1 MLREMVRREWVAILA
16 SQVLRALLLIPEQ
29 LKTMQLCPTP
39 SPSKDAVCRPNRRQK
54 IQSLCSLLMDSL
66 LWNLSTGRL
75 MPLTL
80 LKSLADFH
88 REVKSIFGFF
98 SVEAKGQVLTFCQV
112 AEYV

>member
-1 MLREMVRREWVAILA
+1 MLCADQIGD
-16 SQVLRALLLIPEQ
+16 
-29 LKTMQLCPTP
+29 K
-39 SPSKDAVCRPNRRQK
+39 K

-98 SVEAKGQVLTFCQV
+98 SVEAKGQDVTFCQV
-112 AEYV
+112 AEYVLVRLVLRLLVVVTLLHSGW

>member
-1 MLREMVRREWVAILA
+1 
-16 SQVLRALLLIPEQ
+16 
-29 LKTMQLCPTP
+29 
-39 SPSKDAVCRPNRRQK
+39 
-54 IQSLCSLLMDSL
+54 MDSL

-112 AEYV
+112 AEYVLVRLVLRLVVVVTLLSFLLVIFLLKSIFQKVMVSYLALLVQEGLWRKYVC

>member
-1 MLREMVRREWVAILA
+1 
-16 SQVLRALLLIPEQ
+16 
-29 LKTMQLCPTP
+29 
-39 SPSKDAVCRPNRRQK
+39 
-54 IQSLCSLLMDSL
+54 
-66 LWNLSTGRL
+66 

-112 AEYV
+112 AEYVLVRLVLRLVVVVTLLSFLLVILLLKSIFQKVMVSYLALLVQEDL